1 MSLKPTVIRDVSAD
15 NATMIKAIGPKLGK
29 MFSPNPKI
37 AKYAYVL
44 QFPLD
49 GVVTSRALAQA
60 LKRLPEPRGS
70 TLLAGYDFTVE
81 ARNMAQIE
89 ACDLISKIEFG
100 WTDALYADRLR

>member
-1 MSLKPTVIRDVSAD
+1 MSLKPTVIREVLAD
-15 NATMIKAIGPKLGK
+15 IATMTKTIGPKLGK

-44 QFPLD
+44 QFPSD

-60 LKRLPEPRGS
+60 LKKLPEPRGS

-81 ARNMAQIE
+81 ARKMAHIE
-89 ACDLISKIEFG
+89 ACDLISNIEFG
-100 WTDALYADRLR
+100 WTDARYADRMR